1 MRASHD
7 SVSMRATLEKQK
19 GLVFTILAIVAVG
32 ACVISPLTDS
42 YTYLLA
48 PVMGLITIV
57 YSIIV
62 RSLGGALLGVLEVFL
77 PIALFLVVSQMI
89 AKGM

>member
-1 MRASHD
+1 
-7 SVSMRATLEKQK
+7 
-19 GLVFTILAIVAVG
+19 
-32 ACVISPLTDS
+32 
-42 YTYLLA
+42 
-48 PVMGLITIV
+48 MGLITIV

-89 AKGM
+89 AEGM